1 MNLRRRELAAAV
13 GAALVVV
20 VMLGREAQAER
31 LWTERPAE
39 LRASPGDDSQIVK
52 RVSKGRSLEVVK
64 RLGTWVQVEY
74 EGRTGWIRRT
84 ALSTEPVSGG
94 SSDAGDKDDKKKSDD
109 DADDE
114 GSTKAAAGGAKKSA
128 DKKKADRRKSRKSRR
143 GSSKDSSDDEDEEE
157 LASSRKKKGSD
168 DDEDKP
174 RRPRSSWAARG
185 RLPGGPLKVEIQA
198 LSAQAFSEPDGSGSV
213 VFTVAEGDQVRV
225 IARGENRWLLVENG
239 KKRTG
244 WIPAVAVRD
253 HGLLLDA
260 RKDGSKAR
268 KDDDE
273 GDEEVAARDAEEEEV
288 SESKS
293 KKKKSA
299 ALDDESEELDEE
311 SSDEESDDRPSSSS
325 DDTDATLGSSFEDED
340 IGSAKKPWT
349 ASASLRGGFA
359 AVGVDRAPGGVA
371 AEETS
376 YNGPIAGF
384 SGEFMYKVKPKI
396 GVLADLVYDFT
407 YPLGGLTHTANG
419 AEQADISAQVHR
431 VAATVGGSY
440 GKDAM
445 FIVRAGFSY
454 SVLQISDINNPANLP
469 RESTSGPLA
478 GLAFAYKF
486 AASGL
491 GTRVGVDA
499 LLFGSRSQTEGKSDG
514 ADLDSMLGL
523 VGSAMVDYPLGKSLT
538 VLGGYRFGYTTA
550 TWAGA
555 SERNG
560 AMATEQK
567 DQSHEISLGVG
578 LRL

>member
-1 MNLRRRELAAAV
+1 MNLSRRWELVAAV
-13 GAALVVV
+13 GAALVMV

-52 RVSKGRSLEVVK
+52 RVGKGRSLEVVK

-94 SSDAGDKDDKKKSDD
+94 SSDADDKEDKKKSDD
-109 DADDE
+109 GADEDE
-114 GSTKAAAGGAKKSA
+114 GSTKAASAGAKKSA
-128 DKKKADRRKSRKSRR
+128 AKKKADRKKSRKSRR
-143 GSSKDSSDDEDEEE
+143 GSGKDLSDEELEDEEE
-157 LASSRKKKGSD
+157 VSSRKKD
-168 DDEDKP
+168 DDDDKP
-174 RRPRSSWAARG
+174 RRPRSTWAARG

-213 VFTVAEGDQVRV
+213 VFTVAEGDQVKV
-225 IARGENRWLLVENG
+225 IARGENRWLLVENT

-260 RKDGSKAR
+260 RKDASKAR
-268 KDDDE
+268 GDDE
-273 GDEEVAARDAEEEEV
+273 DDEEVAASDADEDEV
-288 SESKS
+288 SEGKS
-293 KKKKSA
+293 KKSKKTA
-299 ALDDESEELDEE
+299 ELDDESEDLDE
-311 SSDEESDDRPSSSS
+311 SSEDDSEDSRSSS
-325 DDTDATLGSSFEDED
+325 DDSDVELGSSSFDDD
-340 IGSAKKPWT
+340 IGTTKKPWT
-349 ASASLRGGFA
+349 ANVGLRAGFGLT
-359 AVGVDRAPGGVA
+359 GVDRAPGGVA

-376 YNGPIAGF
+376 YSGPLAGLN
-384 SGEFMYKVKPKI
+384 GEFVYKLKPKI
-396 GVLADLVYDFT
+396 GVHADLTYDFT
-407 YPLGGLTHTANG
+407 YPLGGLTHTAG
-419 AEQADISAQVHR
+419 GMEQADISAQLHR

-445 FIVRAGFSY
+445 FIVRAGYSY
-454 SVLQISDINNPANLP
+454 SVLKLSDVANPANLP
-469 RESTSGPLA
+469 SESTSGPLA
-478 GLAFAYKF
+478 GLAFAYRF

-491 GTRVGVDA
+491 GTRIGVDA
-499 LLFGSRSQTEGKSDG
+499 LLFGSRSQTEGQGDG

-523 VGSAMVDYPLGKSLT
+523 FGTAMVDYPLGKSLT
-538 VLGGYRFGYTTA
+538 VLGGYRFGRTTA

-555 SERNG
+555 SERSG
-560 AMATEQK
+560 AMATETT